1 MKLWADWSTTS
12 ILAYRARLFMEPN
25 LKKITSASGFTPF
38 AWFFLQKALYKKML
52 DAVEMVEEQAMCSG
66 YTNLSI

>member
-1 MKLWADWSTTS
+1 
-12 ILAYRARLFMEPN
+12 MEPN
-25 LKKITSASGFTPF
+25 LKNITSASGFTAF